1 MPIVVPYDTLS
12 EDTLGRVIEEFVS
25 RAGTDYGAHEKTLD
39 EKIADV
45 RRQLVRG
52 EATIVFDPETEFV
65 DIVLTDRL

>member
-1 MPIVVPYDTLS
+1 VPIVVPYDTLS

-25 RAGTDYGAHEKTLD
+25 RAGTDYGAHEKTLA

-45 RRQLVRG
+45 RRQLVEG
-52 EATIVFDPETEFV
+52 EAAIVFDPETEHV

>member
-12 EDTLGRVIEEFVS
+12 EETLGRVIEEFVS

-52 EATIVFDPETEFV
+52 EATIIFDPETEHV
-65 DIVLTDRL
+65 DIVLADRL